1 MKNNS
6 HEIRP
11 ESAKAETTKRSPQ
24 PSRTETPSKADLI
37 QSNLTALVSISR
49 KEMIRIFRI
58 WMQTLVPPV
67 ITMTLY
73 FIIFGGFI
81 GSRLD
86 AIKGYNYM
94 AFIAPGLIM
103 MAIITNSYTNTVS
116 SFFSTK
122 FQRNIEELLV
132 SPTPNWVIVLGYV
145 SGGMLRGLTVGGLV
159 SIVGFLFVRLPFHSP
174 LYILLFA
181 LLTSFVFSLAGM
193 INGIFA
199 KKFDDVSIIPTFVIT
214 PLTYLGGV
222 FYSISLLPT
231 FWQAISRANPVVY
244 MIGGFR
250 YGFLGISDINVWGGI
265 GMLVIFSIALFSLTL
280 HLLKKGVGIR
290 T

>member
-1 MKNNS
+1 MKEN
-6 HEIRP
+6 
-11 ESAKAETTKRSPQ
+11 
-24 PSRTETPSKADLI
+24 LI
-37 QSNLTALVSISR
+37 SLKSIAR

-58 WMQTLVPPV
+58 WVQTLVPPV

-73 FIIFGGFI
+73 FIIFGSFI
-81 GSRLD
+81 GSQLQD
-86 AIKGYNYM
+86 IGGYEYM

-132 SPTPNWVIVLGYV
+132 SPTPDWVIVLGYV
-145 SGGMLRGLTVGGLV
+145 SGGMTRGLSVGLLV
-159 SIVGFLFVRLPFHSP
+159 SLVSLVFVRLPLYSIFHTV
-174 LYILLFA
+174 LFA
-181 LLTSFVFSLAGM
+181 VLTSFVFSLAGM

-199 KKFDDVSIIPTFVIT
+199 RKFDDISIIPTFVIT

-222 FYSISLLPT
+222 FYSISLLPE
-231 FWQAISRANPVVY
+231 FWQGVSRANPIIY
-244 MIGGFR
+244 MINGFR
-250 YGFLGISDINVWGGI
+250 YGFLGISDISVWAGL
-265 GMLVIFSIALFSLTL
+265 GMLVLFAALLFGVNMY
-280 HLLKKGVGIR
+280 LLKRGTGIR

>member
-1 MKNNS
+1 MMNRNWIS
-6 HEIRP
+6 
-11 ESAKAETTKRSPQ
+11 
-24 PSRTETPSKADLI
+24 
-37 QSNLTALVSISR
+37 LTSIAR

-58 WMQTLVPPV
+58 WVQTLVPPV

-73 FIIFGGFI
+73 FVIFGSFI
-81 GSRLD
+81 GSQLGD
-86 AIKGYNYM
+86 IGGYDYM

-103 MAIITNSYTNTVS
+103 MSIITNSYSNTVS

-132 SPTPNWVIVLGYV
+132 SPTPNWVMILGYI
-145 SGGMLRGLTVGGLV
+145 SGGMTRGICVGVLV
-159 SIVGFLFVRLPFHSP
+159 SIVSLLFVRLPLFNIP
-174 LYILLFA
+174 FVVLFA

-199 KKFDDVSIIPTFVIT
+199 RKFDDISIMPTFVIT

-222 FYSISLLPT
+222 FYSISLLPE
-231 FWQAISRANPVVY
+231 FWQTLSRANPVVY

-250 YGFLGISDINVWGGI
+250 YGFLGISDINVWVGL
-265 GMLVIFSIALFSLTL
+265 GMLVLFSVLLFLFTL
-280 HLLKKGVGIR
+280 YLLRKGTGVR
-290 T
+290 A